1 MTKRVVSVLT
11 LLFGALVAGQS
22 LAASGDPVLTIQLAG
37 QSQKYT
43 AKQLLNRPDVVD
55 LTIVNDVAYLK
66 TMRYRAVP
74 LLNLLGPTKSLTFD
88 TLEAAATD
96 GYVSQLP
103 MAAILGGAQGKAK
116 AWIAIEPPSKPWPKL
131 PKKKISAGPFFLVWQ
146 YPERSGIDSGKWPYA
161 LAELR
166 AVRSPMQ
173 RWPQIRVADSVGAD
187 APARRGMQAYI
198 KHCLACH
205 KIDGGGESI
214 IGPDLLR
221 PMSPLDYMT
230 VNGLKA
236 LVRDPAAVRTWPKQE
251 MSGISKE
258 ALSDKGLDDLLAYL
272 RHMRDK

>member
-1 MTKRVVSVLT
+1 MLQRMIPLLVLM
-11 LLFGALVAGQS
+11 FGV
-22 LAASGDPVLTIQLAG
+22 LAAGKPAAAAGDPVLTITLAG
-37 QSQKYT
+37 QTQKLT
-43 AKQLLNRPDVVD
+43 ASQLLKRADVAD
-55 LTIVNDVAYLK
+55 LTIPNDVAYQK

-74 LLNLLGPTKSLTFD
+74 LLNLLGPAQSLTFD

-103 MAAILGGAQGKAK
+103 MAAILGGGQGKAE
-116 AWIAIEPPSKPWPKL
+116 AWIAIEPPGKPWPKI
-131 PKKKISAGPFFLVWQ
+131 PKKSISAGPFFLVWR

-173 RWPQIRVADSVGAD
+173 RWPQIRVSQGTGAD
-187 APARRGMQAYI
+187 APAHRGMLAYI

-205 KIDGGGESI
+205 KMDGGGESSV
-214 IGPDLLR
+214 GPDLLR

-236 LVRDPAAVRTWPKQE
+236 LVRDPASVRTWPKQE

-258 ALSDKGLDDLLAYL
+258 DLSDQGLEDLLAYL